1 MSASRRSTHLGVWPP
16 ARPDES
22 EAAAADDA
30 LRAED
35 DDRDQDRPADHTDVV
50 ACLLKDERK
59 GGEKEGADDR
69 TQHVA
74 AAPEHGERQHLNGP
88 WHAVLVGV
96 EDEEE
101 V

>member
-16 ARPDES
+16 AGPDES

-30 LRAED
+30 LWAED
-35 DDRDQDRPADHTDVV
+35 DDRDQDRAADDADVV

-59 GGEKEGADDR
+59 SGDKEGANDG

-74 AAPEHGERQHLNGP
+74 AASEHCERKHLHGP
-88 WHAVLVGV
+88 WDAVFVGV
-96 EDEEE
+96 EDERQM
-101 V
+101 